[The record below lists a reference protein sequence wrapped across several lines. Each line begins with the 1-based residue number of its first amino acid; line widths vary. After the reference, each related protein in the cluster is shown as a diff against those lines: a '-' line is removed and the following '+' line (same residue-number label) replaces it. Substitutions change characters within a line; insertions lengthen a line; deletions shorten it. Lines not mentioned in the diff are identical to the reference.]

1 MKADGRRYLHGSFN
15 IGGTVSGRLSSSDPN
30 LQNLPAGSDYGKD
43 IKYVFCPPE
52 NKLWLYSDFNSL
64 EDYISALLS
73 KDPNKLKVYAGSK
86 QFIVTIN
93 GVDHTILEDDVVN
106 FNGDQLTG
114 KELYAKL
121 HNCKPSDVHDL

>member
-1 MKADGRRYLHGSFN
+1 M
-15 IGGTVSGRLSSSDPN
+15 
-30 LQNLPAGSDYGKD
+30 QNLPAGSDYGKD